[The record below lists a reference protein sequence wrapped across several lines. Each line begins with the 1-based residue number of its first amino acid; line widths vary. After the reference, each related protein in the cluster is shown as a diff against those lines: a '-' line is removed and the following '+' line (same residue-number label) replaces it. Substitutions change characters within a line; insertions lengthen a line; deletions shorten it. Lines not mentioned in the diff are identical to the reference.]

1 MCHTT
6 GQRFGELLGKLV
18 KLSQHDVEEI
28 LEDQTATHR
37 RFGDIALSW
46 GLCEPEHVWQAWSD
60 QLLTQV
66 QRVDLETLGVDSQAA
81 AMIHRDVAQKLCAI
95 PIRCLGQHLIVAVGD
110 NNTSRVA
117 AELELITSKQLR
129 FVHADRDQIEQ
140 AIAAYYPADP
150 KAA

>member
-1 MCHTT
+1 MKTARFHDIIGRRSYRLCPTNLHFARGPNASYFVISGGAGMCHTS
-6 GQRFGELLGKLV
+6 GRRFGELLGKLV

-66 QRVDLETLGVDSQAA
+66 QQVDLEKLGVDSQAA
-81 AMIHRDVAQKLCAI
+81 GMIQREVALKLCAI
-95 PIRCLGQHLIVAVGD
+95 PIRCLGHHLIIAVGE
-110 NNTSRVA
+110 NN
-117 AELELITSKQLR
+117 I
-129 FVHADRDQIEQ
+129 
-140 AIAAYYPADP
+140 
-150 KAA
+150 